1 MIPAVRYGAAD
12 LLFSLKLYRKKFVT
26 TALAVVSVFLLGA
39 NISNA
44 AHKTRINS
52 TVGIEYRAQLGQ
64 DLDGDHI
71 PETATIRQRRNLYQV
86 SIHFTTGHPKLRLS
100 AYITEGLA
108 GLSFEARDVN
118 NDNKGDLVLV
128 SATSLRPIAIW
139 INKGRATFQQANSS
153 LYSRVGKYTGPTYH
167 FRGTSS
173 QPEPVGNL
181 AIDRFPEA
189 TPAVKYFTV
198 HHDITALFAFQVE
211 QRPFGSLSRQ
221 VPPRGPPSTT
231 HA

>member
-1 MIPAVRYGAAD
+1 MIPAVRHGAAD

-26 TALAVVSVFLLGA
+26 TALAVLSVFLLGA

-44 AHKTRINS
+44 AHKTRVNPAGSIA
-52 TVGIEYRAQLGQ
+52 YRAQLGQ

-100 AYITEGLA
+100 TYITEGLA

-139 INKGRATFQQANSS
+139 INKGRATFQQANSQ
-153 LYSRVGKYTGPTYH
+153 LYSRVGKYTGPTYR
-167 FRGTSS
+167 FRSTS

-189 TPAVKYFTV
+189 APTVKYFSV
-198 HHDITALFAFQVE
+198 HHEITALLAFQAE
-211 QRPFGSLSRQ
+211 QRPFTALLRQ
-221 VPPRGPPSTT
+221 VPPRGPPATI